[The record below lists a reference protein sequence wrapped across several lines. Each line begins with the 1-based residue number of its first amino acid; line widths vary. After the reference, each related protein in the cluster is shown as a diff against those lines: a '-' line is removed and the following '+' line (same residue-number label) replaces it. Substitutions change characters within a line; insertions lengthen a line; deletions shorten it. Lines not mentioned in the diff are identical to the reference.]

1 MHMLPS
7 DQIREV
13 VSRAL
18 EDAKVGA
25 RRLEKQYGLQP
36 WSLKGILD
44 PARKQSPSVGR
55 AAEICDALDLEF
67 YIGPPRAQES
77 TAVPESCPYDS
88 ALDDAEHVMV
98 PKLSVQ
104 LAAGHGAATPEVET
118 ATGFLAFRRE
128 WMQHYG
134 LQPGQV
140 SAVDVTGDSMEP
152 MLSEGDTVLVD
163 HRRNEAKQGKVFAV
177 RVEDDLLVKR
187 LQRQPD
193 GGWLLTS
200 DNESYE
206 PVSMVHHAAL
216 IGEVVWRGTWLGE
229 PMASKKQVAD
239 ILRLFEIMAR
249 RRVETGE
256 AESFDQ
262 AIADIEEEMRQEGV
276 LGED

>member
-1 MHMLPS
+1 MVR
-7 DQIREV
+7 QI
-13 VSRAL
+13 A
-18 EDAKVGA
+18 VGDTW
-25 RRLEKQYGLQP
+25 RNSPKPGDVYKKNIGL
-36 WSLKGILD
+36 
-44 PARKQSPSVGR
+44 
-55 AAEICDALDLEF
+55 
-67 YIGPPRAQES
+67 PRAQES
-77 TAVPESCPYDS
+77 TAVPESRPYDP

-128 WMQHYG
+128 WMQCYG

-140 SAVDVTGDSMEP
+140 SAVDITGDSMEP
-152 MLSEGDTVLVD
+152 MLSDGDTVLVD

-216 IGEVVWRGTWLGE
+216 IGEVVWRGTWLDA

-276 LGED
+276 SNEDVD

>member
-1 MHMLPS
+1 MLPS

-25 RRLEKQYGLQP
+25 CRLEKQYGLQP
-36 WSLKGILD
+36 RSLRGILD
-44 PARKQSPSVGR
+44 PARKQSPSVDR
-55 AAEICDALDLEF
+55 AAEICGALDLEF

-77 TAVPESCPYDS
+77 TAVPESRPYDP

-104 LAAGHGAATPEVET
+104 LAAGHGAAAPEVET

-128 WMQHYG
+128 WMQCYG

-152 MLSEGDTVLVD
+152 MLSDGDTVLVD

-177 RVEDDLLVKR
+177 RVDDDLLVKR

-216 IGEVVWRGTWLGE
+216 IGEVVWRGTWLDA

-262 AIADIEEEMRQEGV
+262 AIADIEEEMRQDGV
-276 LGED
+276 LDEDAD